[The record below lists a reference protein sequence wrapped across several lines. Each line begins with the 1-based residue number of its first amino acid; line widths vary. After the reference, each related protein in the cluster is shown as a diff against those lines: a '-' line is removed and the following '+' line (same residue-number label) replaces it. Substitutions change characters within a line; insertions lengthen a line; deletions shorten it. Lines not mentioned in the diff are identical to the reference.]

1 MKVPGFW
8 TCLRPPERLTI
19 SALLLLTGLTVLA
32 RPAAWPG
39 LTLGFTGLLLLLA
52 GLARIRIGSSLLLVR
67 DFAPA
72 VAVLGIFLLLQPLV
86 VAVNHHRWDA
96 TLAAADARWF
106 PGLAASWRGAFG
118 RPPLLTDLL
127 YLAYVSFYALPLS
140 VAGLF
145 RARSGSRAFDS
156 VAFHLL
162 LGFFL
167 SFLGYFLCPAEGPR
181 VSVMLES
188 STLGGGAIS
197 NGIRAFLRAAEHTSL
212 DAFPSG
218 HTALS
223 VLPALLASR
232 TFGWKAWPFWLWAFA
247 IIFATVYVSAH
258 YVVDILAGLGLAVL
272 TLSLASHLRRLMGP
286 CPDP

>member
-1 MKVPGFW
+1 MKVPSLW
-8 TCLRPPERLTI
+8 KDLRPSERLTS

-39 LTLGFTGLLLLLA
+39 LAMGFTGLLVMLV
-52 GLARIRIGSSLLLVR
+52 GLARFRIGPSLLLVR

-86 VAVNHHRWDA
+86 AAVNPHRWDA

-118 RPPLLTDLL
+118 RPPWFTDLL
-127 YLAYVSFYALPLS
+127 YLAYISFYALPLS

-145 RARSGSRAFDS
+145 RARSGSRGFDS

-181 VSVMLES
+181 VPEMLEAP
-188 STLGGGAIS
+188 TLGGGAVS
-197 NGIRAFLRAAEHTSL
+197 NGIRTFLRAAEHTTL

-223 VLPALLASR
+223 VLPAMLASR
-232 TFGWKAWPFWLWAFA
+232 AYGWKAWPFWISNRAWSCAPA
-247 IIFATVYVSAH
+247 ATKVARPKRFWLKPMTADRPPFSAM
-258 YVVDILAGLGLAVL
+258 
-272 TLSLASHLRRLMGP
+272 T
-286 CPDP
+286 